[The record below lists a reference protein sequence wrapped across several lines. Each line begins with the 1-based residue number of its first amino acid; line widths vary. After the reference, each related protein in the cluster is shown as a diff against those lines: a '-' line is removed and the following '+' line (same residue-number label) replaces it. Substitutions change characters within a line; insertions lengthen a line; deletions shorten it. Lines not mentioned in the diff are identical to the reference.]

1 MTTEINQPITK
12 RKWYEIWW
20 DVWRNPG
27 VGSFQ
32 ALLQDADHS
41 TARGFIWIAVTSLI
55 VALATS
61 VFSVRSL
68 QNYEPNFASP
78 MVYYL
83 CVVILTPIFAI
94 LGVTIS
100 TGIYHGIARLLGGRG
115 TWSDL
120 VICVCAVTA
129 PSALIAGVIALITF
143 LILQIPLAFFIPSLL
158 SFIFGIYAI
167 VLYIIALKASE
178 NLSSGKAVLVYFI
191 PALIAGLIFLCSVL
205 ALVPAFRTTS

>member
-1 MTTEINQPITK
+1 MTIEINQPITK

-20 DVWRNPG
+20 DVWTNPG

-61 VFSVRSL
+61 VLSVRAL
-68 QNYEPNFASP
+68 LNYQPNFTSP
-78 MVYYL
+78 LVYYL
-83 CVVILTPIFAI
+83 CLVIFTPIFAI
-94 LGVTIS
+94 IGLTIA
-100 TGIYHGIARLLGGRG
+100 TGIYHGIAKLLGGTG

-120 VICVCAVTA
+120 VLCVSAVTA
-129 PSALIAGVIALITF
+129 PGEIIACVIGLIRF
-143 LILQIPLAFFIPSLL
+143 LVLQIPVIIFIPSLL
-158 SFIFGIYAI
+158 SFIIGIYAI
-167 VLYIIALKASE
+167 VLYINALKASE
-178 NLSSGKAVLVYFI
+178 NISSGKAVVVYFI
-191 PALIAGLIFLCSVL
+191 PTIVAGLIILCSLL

>member
-1 MTTEINQPITK
+1 MTIEINQPITK

-32 ALLQDADHS
+32 VLLQEADHS
-41 TARGFIWIAVTSLI
+41 TTRGFIWIAVTSLI

-61 VFSVRSL
+61 VLTVGSL

-94 LGVTIS
+94 IGLTIS
-100 TGIYHGIARLLGGRG
+100 TGIYHGIARLLGGTG

-129 PSALIAGVIALITF
+129 PSGLIAGVIALITF
-143 LILQIPLAFFIPSLL
+143 LVQFPLLFFIPSLL
-158 SFIFGIYAI
+158 SFLFGIYAI

-178 NLSSGKAVLVYFI
+178 NISGGKAVLVYFI
-191 PALIAGLIFLCSVL
+191 PVIIVGLIVLCAFLALI
-205 ALVPAFRTTS
+205 PAYRVTG